1 MKRNQVCT
9 SPSTYSNMTEALTI
23 NRSHDFT
30 PMLLTTR
37 ILTRDSALTLDSQ
50 TTTGE
55 KITRLT

>member
-1 MKRNQVCT
+1 
-9 SPSTYSNMTEALTI
+9 MTEALTI